1 MPEQLTRR
9 QTRTIPP
16 PGGGRKRPT
25 ADRAIRLAAVFF
37 CPDAKMAAGA
47 EKKKGEM
54 KEERGKRKRIR
65 LKKWRR
71 EKERQ
76 KETVSPRPASS
87 GDAGL
92 GRGSRR
98 SGQGL
103 DGQLYARLD
112 ARRLT
117 VAQGERAAQAR
128 ERGARE
134 LHAHAQPRG
143 LFRIHGVRP
152 RFAELIVAQGAR
164 GVDDRD
170 APIQGLT
177 NTLQGSSINTIRHM
191 VARGLGISVMPATA
205 LTENDH
211 MLFSIIPFELP
222 APTRRVILASRTQYI
237 RPRAVQVIKEAI
249 PDSKIVGV
257 RFLDEEGASIKPA
270 KK

>member
-1 MPEQLTRR
+1 MHGHLTRR

-16 PGGGRKRPT
+16 PRGGAKAPDGGSSHSARRRFFLPRRQKGGGRR
-25 ADRAIRLAAVFF
+25 
-37 CPDAKMAAGA
+37 
-47 EKKKGEM
+47 EKKGEM

-65 LKKWRR
+65 LKKGRR
-71 EKERQ
+71 EKEKQ
-76 KETVSPRPASS
+76 KETVSPGPASS

-103 DGQLYARLD
+103 DGQLYERLD

-152 RFAELIVAQGAR
+152 RFAERKPSWIPKSSASVSSTKRAPQSSRPRNSSVQDAPPKRHPTGLGPARSRRAPKIQGACRRAPACRLRPPAAYRPWRRLGGGR
-164 GVDDRD
+164 GPGLAF
-170 APIQGLT
+170 APKC
-177 NTLQGSSINTIRHM
+177 SA
-191 VARGLGISVMPATA
+191 ARACAQA
-205 LTENDH
+205 L
-211 MLFSIIPFELP
+211 
-222 APTRRVILASRTQYI
+222 
-237 RPRAVQVIKEAI
+237 
-249 PDSKIVGV
+249 
-257 RFLDEEGASIKPA
+257 KPN
-270 KK
+270 